1 MNFERSV
8 FRRAAA
14 AALSAAV
21 MLAATPS
28 SHAQQTPQQR
38 AAAAQKDLDALIA
51 AAKAEG
57 ELMFY
62 SSPTENVAK
71 RVADAFVKK
80 YGVKANFIRLSGAT
94 LLQRYAAESEGNVF
108 VADVITTAGNSVEY
122 GNDGVKK
129 GWLDPIATSGLPT
142 LTSGEF
148 PARFMMGPTA
158 IIQISP
164 WGVAYN
170 TERVKAAELPKDWP
184 DLLNAR
190 FKGQINITD
199 PRSSDAQIDHWAFL
213 LDRHGEPFFT
223 ALRAQNPRQFGTGV
237 PNSNALAAGEGM
249 LQVPA
254 VPAQIQAL
262 KDKGAPVG
270 WFAMDYSTGV
280 EIQVALTTRTKAK
293 HPNAGR
299 LFANYLMSKEGN
311 AVLNADPGSVSVYDT
326 AGLPKNYQSP
336 KPGSA
341 ARRDQFLKLLGF
353 N

>member
-1 MNFERSV
+1 MNFRNTV
-8 FRRAAA
+8 FHWSAA
-14 AALSAAV
+14 AALSALL
-21 MLAATPS
+21 LAAPL
-28 SHAQQTPQQR
+28 SHAQQTTAQR
-38 AAAAQKDLDALIA
+38 AAAAQKDLDTLVA

-71 RVADAFVKK
+71 RVAEAFNKK

-94 LLQRYAAESEGNVF
+94 LLQRFAAESEGNVF
-108 VADVITTAGNSVEY
+108 VADLITTAGNSVEY

-129 GWLDPIATSGLPT
+129 GWLEPIATAGLPA

-164 WGVAYN
+164 WGIAYN
-170 TERVKAAELPKDWP
+170 TDRLKAAEVPKDWP
-184 DLLNAR
+184 ELLSPR

-199 PRSSDAQIDHWAFL
+199 PRSSDAQIDHWAMVL
-213 LDRHGEPFFT
+213 EKHGEGFFT
-223 ALRAQNPRQFGTGV
+223 ALRAQNPRQFGNGV

-249 LQVPA
+249 VQVPA

-270 WFAMDYSTGV
+270 WFAPDVSTGV

-299 LFANYLMSKEGN
+299 LFAHYLMSKEGN

-326 AGLPKNYQSP
+326 ASLPKNYQSP